1 NPLSIGTSA
10 LTVIVASITSV
21 KALQETVKR
30 YKGRDK
36 TLGRLQDGLLDL
48 ITILSSLEA
57 AINCDTRVLTLL
69 KNPVNRCAQM
79 CREFE
84 VAMKIFDGKSK
95 TGLKDWTKMEFRR
108 GDINEFIDTL
118 ADYKSTIT
126 IGLGTITMHAS
137 RLTQQVVEEYSEMIK
152 DTAYNLESRLQR
164 IDEEIASVAADR
176 ETLLEDSSIDL
187 QDEKAMTVECLRICE
202 CLSSYIK
209 SLPDGHLAL
218 QREAPQQSA
227 AYVLNKFE
235 AQLLTQK
242 SLNENRD
249 NLLETISRLRE
260 RLVSITANGGP
271 DGENET
277 LRLQEKINCSKL
289 CLEVCKEAS
298 NQKIHIG
305 EVIADEDCDQ
315 VVVTTLADLFNVGKM
330 KAMSRSV
337 RLSGSIPADLLR
349 DISKDRYGSRFG
361 AL

>member
-1 NPLSIGTSA
+1 
-10 LTVIVASITSV
+10 
-21 KALQETVKR
+21 
-30 YKGRDK
+30 
-36 TLGRLQDGLLDL
+36 
-48 ITILSSLEA
+48 
-57 AINCDTRVLTLL
+57 
-69 KNPVNRCAQM
+69 
-79 CREFE
+79 
-84 VAMKIFDGKSK
+84 
-95 TGLKDWTKMEFRR
+95 
-108 GDINEFIDTL
+108 
-118 ADYKSTIT
+118 
-126 IGLGTITMHAS
+126 
-137 RLTQQVVEEYSEMIK
+137 MIK

-315 VVVTTLADLFNVGKM
+315 VVVTTLADLFNVRKV
-330 KAMSRSV
+330 KAMNRSAQLV
-337 RLSGSIPADLLR
+337 GSMQPDVLR
-349 DISKDRYGSRFG
+349 EISKDRYGSRFG
-361 AL
+361 AGNNLETVQLDTATASPSTFETRKADGPLMKSNQAKEDGNLAGPEITYDKPSPNEVRRRRAGGEDGTKKTGEQ